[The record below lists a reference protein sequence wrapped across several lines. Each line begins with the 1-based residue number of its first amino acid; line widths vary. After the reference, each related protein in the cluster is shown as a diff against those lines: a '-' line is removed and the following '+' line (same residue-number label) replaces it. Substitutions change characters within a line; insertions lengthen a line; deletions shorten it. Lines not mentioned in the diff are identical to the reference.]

1 MQFLKNK
8 HLILAMF
15 IAPLLAVIAY
25 FTVDKVVSEKP
36 HVAVQGGKYK
46 LLARSNCRYKSGVCT
61 LENGD
66 IKIKLHLEAF
76 DDKSNK
82 LFLRSNIP
90 VQNVLVSFVGK
101 TLVDQASVGQTSVS
115 PNEESNGGGFE
126 NTEPLQMQ
134 ASTERLDVWWI
145 SINQSLAKRGFLR
158 LVVSISNTFYYAE
171 TSSVFID
178 YETSFSRDNFSN

>member
-25 FTVDKVVSEKP
+25 FTVDKVISEKP
-36 HVAVQGGKYK
+36 HAAVQGGKYK

-76 DDKSNK
+76 DDKPDR
-82 LFLRSNIP
+82 LFLSSDIP
-90 VQNVLVSFVGK
+90 VQNVFISFVDK
-101 TLVDQASVGQTSVS
+101 ASVGQTFASQ
-115 PNEESNGGGFE
+115 NGEKDDSKFK
-126 NTEPLQMQ
+126 NIEPLQMQ
-134 ASTERLDVWWI
+134 ASTDRLEVWSI
-145 SINQSLAKRGFLR
+145 SIIQSLAKKGFLR
-158 LVVSISNTFYYAE
+158 LVVSISNALYYAE
-171 TSSVFID
+171 TTTVFLD